1 MLPMCKKL
9 ETFHPGDAKFDKS
22 KHGYEGPVSVG
33 DGGYRG
39 KVSEAQFM
47 DTVKGMGYKEID
59 DLQDLE
65 ANGGFAVCFLSFSS
79 SVI

>member
-9 ETFHPGDAKFDKS
+9 ETFHPSDDKFDKN

-39 KVSEAQFM
+39 KVSEDGFM
-47 DTVKGMGYKEID
+47 ETVKSMGYKEYD

-65 ANGGFAVCFLSFSS
+65 AIDGFAVCYFVFF
-79 SVI
+79 